1 MRIRERE
8 EPPPDPAGAGPAD
21 AESPAEMTKD
31 RRRFE
36 RLMSRIPVILLGKDA
51 RGREF
56 FDRSEVVSIDK
67 RGARVRT
74 RFSISPGAIL
84 EVQLTDEMVTKRMRV
99 VWQGDP
105 GSLYEGTLGLEFAD
119 PNDTWKVGM
128 LGARWE
134 LGP

>member
-1 MRIRERE
+1 MTARI
-8 EPPPDPAGAGPAD
+8 
-21 AESPAEMTKD
+21 
-31 RRRFE
+31 
-36 RLMSRIPVILLGKDA
+36 LVILLGKDA

-67 RGARVRT
+67 CGARVRT
-74 RFSISPGAIL
+74 RFSISPGTIL
-84 EVQLTDEMVTKRMRV
+84 EVQLTDEMVTKRLRV

>member
-1 MRIRERE
+1 MRIRERK
-8 EPPPDPAGAGPAD
+8 EPPLDPTPAD
-21 AESPAEMTKD
+21 AEIPAEMAKD

-36 RLMSRIPVILLGKDA
+36 RLTSRIQVILLGKDA

-74 RFSISPGAIL
+74 RFSISPGTIL
-84 EVQLTDEMVTKRMRV
+84 EVQLTDEMVTKRLRV

-105 GSLYEGTLGLEFAD
+105 GSLYEGTLGLEFTD